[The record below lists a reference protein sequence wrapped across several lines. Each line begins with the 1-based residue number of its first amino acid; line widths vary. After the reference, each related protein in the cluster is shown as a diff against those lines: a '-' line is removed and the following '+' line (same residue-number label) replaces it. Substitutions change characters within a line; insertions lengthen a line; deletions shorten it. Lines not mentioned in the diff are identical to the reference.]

1 MPTIPPNLGDLP
13 DEDLLEWQRQL
24 VQLMSQSA
32 TINDVMAN
40 APRVAV
46 VQAEIQRRATGRL
59 HEETSELREAI
70 RAFDQSSKAAADKIR
85 RLTLAL
91 VVLTTALV
99 AATIALIVATLW

>member
-1 MPTIPPNLGDLP
+1 
-13 DEDLLEWQRQL
+13 
-24 VQLMSQSA
+24 MSQSA

-99 AATIALIVATLW
+99 AATIALIVATVR

>member
-1 MPTIPPNLGDLP
+1 ML
-13 DEDLLEWQRQL
+13 
-24 VQLMSQSA
+24 QSG
-32 TINDVMAN
+32 TVNDVMAN

-59 HEETSELREAI
+59 HEETSELREAVGV
-70 RAFDQSSKAAADKIR
+70 FDQSSKAAADKIR